1 MTTMQW
7 IPGRRGVALGL
18 ALAVTLATTLAAQ
31 APPQGSV
38 PQAPEPL
45 SVKLDKIFERWDRPG
60 SPGCAVGVAQQ
71 GRVVYVQGYG
81 MANLEYGV
89 RIRPDTVF
97 ESGSVAK
104 QFTAAA
110 IALLVQD
117 GKLAL
122 QDPARKYVPELPD
135 FGTPITLQHLLNHT
149 SGLRS
154 QWPMLALAGRPATQ
168 AVHTVDE
175 ILELV
180 SGYTDLNFKPGGEY
194 LYNNTAFTLLGVIV
208 SRVSGKS
215 LNAFMQERLFMPLGM
230 RRTQWRDDFTAIV
243 EGRATAYRMG
253 PGGQFRTLMPFTN
266 VIGNGGLLSTVG
278 DWLIWNENLDNP
290 RVGGK
295 AMVDQV
301 QTRGRLNDGFVNEY
315 AQGIT
320 VTDYRGAR
328 EISHGGS
335 TAGYQT
341 FLARWPDERLSVAV
355 MCNTTG
361 TNPALYA
368 HQVAD
373 LILGERLAA
382 RPTLTAVEIPADR
395 LRKLAGVYREPKTDA
410 LVRITYDEKA
420 KGMRAGGAALVPTGA
435 NVFTAAEGAR
445 TFTVDEAAPGGTRR
459 ITETDGRSRPR
470 VWELQRPFAPTAQQL
485 AEFAGEYQCPELQ
498 VTYTVYVEGNA
509 LKVRFRPA
517 QRLTLTPAFPDGF
530 EEGGD
535 TFRFTREPAGRI
547 DGFQV
552 YAGRVWHLRF
562 VRQ

>member
-1 MTTMQW
+1 MPRTNLKRQ
-7 IPGRRGVALGL
+7 RLAFAVVL
-18 ALAVTLATTLAAQ
+18 ALALSAGLAAQ
-31 APPQGSV
+31 APPQTATSAAQPV
-38 PQAPEPL
+38 DSITA
-45 SVKLDKIFERWDRPG
+45 KIDKVFERWDRPG
-60 SPGCAVGVAQQ
+60 SPGCAVGVAEQ
-71 GRVVYVQGYG
+71 GRVVYTQGYG

-89 RIRPDTVF
+89 RNRPDTIF

-122 QDPARKYVPELPD
+122 QDPVRKYVPELPD
-135 FGTPITLQHLLNHT
+135 FGTPITIQHLLNHT

-154 QWPMLALAGRPATQ
+154 QWPMLAIAGRPATQ
-168 AVHTVDE
+168 VVHTVDE

-180 SGYTDLNFKPGGEY
+180 SGYTELNFTPGDEY

-208 SRVSGKS
+208 SRLSGKS
-215 LNAFMQERLFMPLGM
+215 LNAFTQERLFIPLGM
-230 RRTQWRDDFTAIV
+230 RRTQWREDFTAIV

-253 PGGQFRTLMPFTN
+253 AGGQFRTLMPFTN
-266 VIGNGGLLSTVG
+266 VTGNGGLLSTVG

-290 RVGGK
+290 RVGGR
-295 AMVDQV
+295 AMVDQL

-320 VTDYRGAR
+320 VTAYRGVR

-341 FLARWPDERLSVAV
+341 FLARWPDQRLSVAV

-361 TNPALYA
+361 TNPAGYA

-373 LILGERLAA
+373 LFLGDKLAAQPSVSAIGVPVDSLKRLAGA
-382 RPTLTAVEIPADR
+382 
-395 LRKLAGVYREPKTDA
+395 YREMKTDA
-410 LVRITYDEKA
+410 LFRITYDEKA
-420 KGMRAGGAALVPTGA
+420 TSLRAGGAALVPTGP
-435 NVFTAAEGAR
+435 NVFTALQGGR
-445 TFTVDEAAPGGTRR
+445 TFTVAEPAAGGARR
-459 ITETDGRSRPR
+459 ITESDGRSRPR
-470 VWELQRPFAPTAQQL
+470 VWEAQPAFAPGAQEL
-485 AEFAGEYQCPELQ
+485 AEFAGEYVCPELQ
-498 VTYTVYVEGNA
+498 VTYTAYVEGNA
-509 LKVRFRPA
+509 LKFRFRPA

-530 EEGGD
+530 EADGN
-535 TFRFTREPAGRI
+535 TIRFTRAPAGRV
-547 DGFQV
+547 DGFRI

-562 VRQ
+562 VRK